1 MQKGTLKD
9 DGFNYVYY
17 SPGCIEGEVQGLA

>member
-1 MQKGTLKD
+1 MQKGKLED

-17 SPGCIEGEVQGLA
+17 SPGCIEGKVQGVA